1 MRRSQAGAEPCHQ
14 ILISVDKNNNIP
26 LSKVVL
32 TEMMLKTSIQL
43 IKKKQPQ
50 NMKDTKKTSRVFTNR
65 HV

>member
-50 NMKDTKKTSRVFTNR
+50 N
-65 HV
+65 